1 MRARHEMPKYD
12 FSVCNLMT
20 FHGIKM
26 DENNPRK
33 ATADFMVRFNVS
45 MQGYSG
51 GGLRDVFL
59 TFEKEDDDRWRIVD
73 YAHYDPIN
81 RPG

>member
-1 MRARHEMPKYD
+1 
-12 FSVCNLMT
+12 
-20 FHGIKM
+20 M

-59 TFEKEDDDRWRIVD
+59 TFEKEDDDRSRIVD
-73 YAHYDPIN
+73 YAHYDPTN
-81 RPG
+81 RPGRQNFFY